1 MPPQALA
8 SKAYAGTTKDLD
20 ANMQLLGLDQ
30 VDLVLLHFPPM
41 TQSCAAMQACCAAY
55 SPHGRAHPLHG
66 LTHGR
71 GMAHHGSLHEP

>member
-41 TQSCAAMQACCAAY
+41 TQSCAAMQA
-55 SPHGRAHPLHG
+55 
-66 LTHGR
+66 
-71 GMAHHGSLHEP
+71 